1 MGDPNVPNGEFAK
14 VEHGAAPLLVLGTV
28 IVPVTPLGIGLAVGE
43 APTCRPFGPTGAPG
57 TAPSEE
63 VTPSGGVTVSTWANA
78 ALPHK
83 KGNAVATINNA
94 RMGIL
99 R

>member
-1 MGDPNVPNGEFAK
+1 VGDPNVPSGEFAK
-14 VEHGAAPLLVLGTV
+14 VEHDPAPLLMLGMV
-28 IVPVTPLGIGLAVGE
+28 IVPVTPFGTGLPVGK
-43 APTCRPFGPTGAPG
+43 APTCRPFGPTGASG
-57 TAPSEE
+57 TGPSEE

-83 KGNAVATINNA
+83 KGNAIATINKA